1 MKSLLELN
9 ILRGIFQGDTLSLFL
24 FVIGLI
30 PLSNILR
37 KVNAGYQL
45 GKGQHI
51 KINPLLFIDDLK
63 LYGNSK
69 KEAKRLTHTVRI
81 FSKDIAMKFGITK
94 CSHVT
99 MKAGKLVS
107 FGGMEISSWK
117 VISELE
123 SDKGYKYLGIL
134 EAGDI
139 MHIEMKDKIKKEYY
153 RRLRQLISSN
163 LKGGNTIRA
172 IKSQSVSLVRY
183 SAGILKWTKD
193 ELKAMDRK
201 TRKIMTMNRM
211 YRLYIPR
218 MEGGRGPLSI
228 ADCVETEEQNLS
240 LYQDQSE
247 ERLLRPSKSER
258 MLPEYGGSVSTTKKQ
273 KKEQRHKQWKEK
285 HLHGK
290 FISETEEIRIKETWG
305 SVRKG
310 YLKKK
315 TEGLIFAAQEQA
327 LRTNWIRKNIDG
339 QEVSEKCRMCGER
352 DESII
357 HLIAKCKKLA
367 QKECKQRH
375 DNIARIVHLE
385 LCQKFGL
392 VGNVK
397 RYNHKPA
404 SAVENDR
411 GQILWDFN
419 IQTDHFIQHRRPDSF
434 AIQK

>member
-1 MKSLLELN
+1 M
-9 ILRGIFQGDTLSLFL
+9 

-45 GKGQHI
+45 GKGQHK

-107 FGGMEISSWK
+107 FGGMELSSWEA
-117 VISELE
+117 ISELE

-139 MHIEMKDKIKKEYY
+139 MHIEVKDKIKKEYY
-153 RRLRQLISSN
+153 RRVRQLISSN
-163 LKGGNTIRA
+163 LNGGNTIRA
-172 IKSQSVSLVRY
+172 INSQSVSLVRY

-201 TRKIMTMNRM
+201 TRKIMTMNRL

-218 MEGGRGPLSI
+218 MEGGRGLLSI

-240 LYQDQSE
+240 LYLDQSE

-273 KKEQRHKQWKEK
+273 KKEQRHKQWK
-285 HLHGK
+285 
-290 FISETEEIRIKETWG
+290 
-305 SVRKG
+305 
-310 YLKKK
+310 
-315 TEGLIFAAQEQA
+315 
-327 LRTNWIRKNIDG
+327 
-339 QEVSEKCRMCGER
+339 
-352 DESII
+352 
-357 HLIAKCKKLA
+357 
-367 QKECKQRH
+367 
-375 DNIARIVHLE
+375 
-385 LCQKFGL
+385 
-392 VGNVK
+392 
-397 RYNHKPA
+397 
-404 SAVENDR
+404 
-411 GQILWDFN
+411 
-419 IQTDHFIQHRRPDSF
+419 
-434 AIQK
+434 